1 MTALRA
7 IGVLGGS
14 FNPPHVGHLV
24 IASDAAAAVDLEQV
38 LFVPAAAPPHKDVAD
53 DVPAAVRLEM
63 TRLAVDDDE
72 RFAASG
78 VEIELGLRFTSD
90 TLAAL
95 AARRRGR
102 ELVFVGGSDTLLQFE
117 TWHQPDLILER
128 ARFVVAPRPGDAPAA
143 IERAV
148 ARWGRDRVTILP
160 SVAIGVSS
168 SMVRARV
175 RAGRPISYLVPR
187 AVERFIEERGLYR
200 SPSGQP
206 SPVAAGS

>member
-14 FNPPHVGHLV
+14 FNPPHIGHLA
-24 IASDAAAAVDLEQV
+24 IASDAAAALDLEQV

-63 TRLAVDDDE
+63 TRLAVDGDE
-72 RFAASG
+72 RFATSA

-95 AARRRGR
+95 AARRADR
-102 ELVFVGGSDTLLQFE
+102 ELVFIGGSDTLLQLE
-117 TWHQPDLILER
+117 TWHEPDAILAR
-128 ARFVVAPRPGDAPAA
+128 ARLAVAARPGDAPAA
-143 IERAV
+143 IARTV
-148 ARWGRDRVTILP
+148 ARWGSDRVTILP
-160 SVAIGVSS
+160 SVAIDLSS

-175 RAGRPISYLVPR
+175 RAGRPIRYLVPR
-187 AVERFIEERGLYR
+187 PVERFIAERGLYR
-200 SPSGQP
+200 SPSARP
-206 SPVAAGS
+206 SAAVASS